1 MHATSTARTF
11 AVEKPVKRADENHS
25 LLWRRFRRSRSDDA
39 RNRLLETYLPLLRGI
54 AARVLAR
61 LPPYV
66 DAEDLRSAGVFGLL
80 DAIEHFDPDRGVKFE
95 TYCRKRVSGAMLD
108 ELRRQDPIPR
118 ETRERAG
125 TVKRAVAKLQ
135 DDLQREPSPWE
146 VARALGLSLAT
157 FRRLLTDVALVS
169 ASPSDLAFDAD
180 DGEDSHG
187 SSDEPED
194 AFPGPSEI
202 ASRREVLQLAKS
214 LLSAAERTIV
224 RGYYH
229 DEQSM
234 KRIGGRLRLSESR
247 VCQMHARM
255 LSRLKTRLCHLER

>member
-1 MHATSTARTF
+1 MQAVPTVRALRVAKPAARPEVDI
-11 AVEKPVKRADENHS
+11 A
-25 LLWRRFRRSRSDDA
+25 LLWRRFRKSHSDES
-39 RNRLLETYLPLLRGI
+39 RNRLLETYLPLVRAL
-54 AARVLAR
+54 AARVLSR

-80 DAIEHFDPDRGVKFE
+80 DAIEHFDPNRGVKFE

-118 ETRERAG
+118 ETRERAEM
-125 TVKRAVAKLQ
+125 VAKTLQ
-135 DDLQREPSPWE
+135 RLRDELRREPSQWE
-146 VARALGLSLAT
+146 AARALGLALPA
-157 FRRLLTDVALVS
+157 FRRLLADVAL
-169 ASPSDLAFDAD
+169 ATWSPLDLLVDSGDGDDA
-180 DGEDSHG
+180 HG
-187 SSDEPED
+187 AHFEPED
-194 AFPGPSEI
+194 AIAGPSEI
-202 ASRREVLQLAKS
+202 ACRRELLALANH

-247 VCQMHARM
+247 VCQLHAQM
-255 LSRLKTRLCHLER
+255 LDRLKTRFAQLER